1 MEITKIMLGELASNC
16 YVQPVGNGKCVV
28 VDIGGDAPV
37 LFRRLGM
44 LGLEPAAI
52 LMTHGH

>member
-37 LFRRLGM
+37 LFRRLFC
-44 LGLEPAAI
+44 
-52 LMTHGH
+52 